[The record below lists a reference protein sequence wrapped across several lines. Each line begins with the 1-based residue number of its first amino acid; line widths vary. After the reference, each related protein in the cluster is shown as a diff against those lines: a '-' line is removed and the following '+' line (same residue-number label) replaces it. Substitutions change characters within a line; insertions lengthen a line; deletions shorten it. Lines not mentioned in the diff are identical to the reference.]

1 MRPSKL
7 IGPADRERIE
17 AAVRAAE
24 RGTSGEIVVKVVR
37 RSDAFPAAAWR
48 LSLLLA
54 AIVLL
59 AVDVLRPE
67 TSVTAM
73 FALQAGGV
81 AVAQLACLLDPIRRL
96 AVREDELEQAARR
109 GAVEA
114 FRERVA
120 RRTLGRTGILIYVSL
135 LEHRV
140 VVLGDEAV
148 DRALAPEET
157 WQGVVERVL
166 EGIRARRAVEGIVHA
181 VEHCGALLARPLP
194 RAADD
199 RDEIE
204 TGLILAD

>member
-24 RGTSGEIVVKVVR
+24 RGTSGEIVVQVVR
-37 RSDAFPAAAWR
+37 RSDAFPVAAWR
-48 LSLLLA
+48 LSVLLA

-59 AVDVLRPE
+59 AVDARWPE
-67 TSVTAM
+67 TTVM
-73 FALQAGGV
+73 VLFGLQAAAV
-81 AVAQLACLLDPIRRL
+81 AVAQLACLCDPIRRL
-96 AVREDELEQAARR
+96 GLREDELEQAARR
-109 GAVEA
+109 GALDA
-114 FRERVA
+114 FRRSVA
-120 RRTLGRTGILIYVSL
+120 RRTAGRTGILIYVSL

-157 WQGVVERVL
+157 WRDVVERVL
-166 EGIRARRAVEGIVHA
+166 EGIRAGRAADGIVRAVER
-181 VEHCGALLARPLP
+181 CGALLARPLP